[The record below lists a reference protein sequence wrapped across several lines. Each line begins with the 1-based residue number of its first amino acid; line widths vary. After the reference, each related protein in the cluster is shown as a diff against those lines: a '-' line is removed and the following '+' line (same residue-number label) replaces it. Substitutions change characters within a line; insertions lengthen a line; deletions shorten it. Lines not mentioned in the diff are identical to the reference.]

1 MCNISESFYFLC
13 LELFLKLQDITLFI
27 KGVGF
32 TSASITLGTLIF
44 EAIIFSSS
52 KVRTILI
59 EDFNAL

>member
-13 LELFLKLQDITLFI
+13 LKLFLKLQDITLFI
-27 KGVGF
+27 KGIGF
-32 TSASITLGTLIF
+32 TSAGIALWTLIF